1 MTKTQLKKVAGM
13 SHDGL
18 ARSIYPVHTMHDGD
32 NVFAASTDGVDM
44 STDIVG
50 ALSAEVLAKAVLSAV
65 RQAQSAG
72 GLKASRMYMS
82 NYTGMAY
89 LELETGTTPKY
100 SSIVRPFLAIFWA
113 SSIPK

>member
-32 NVFAASTDGVDM
+32 TVFAASTDGVDM
-44 STDIVG
+44 IVG